1 MQFDKKKTYLSIN
14 ELSSTGSNL
23 NNNAEIR
30 DVTQRRLIIRDETG
44 ANFITSKDK

>member
-30 DVTQRRLIIRDETG
+30 DVTQRLIIRDETG